1 MKRKSLAEVSLTSLA
16 LLLAMGLTPCSGVEL
31 VHYAF
36 DQVISDGA
44 PTPVFTTPDATG
56 RNNTATLAGGM
67 TDLNL
72 VPGRVGNALKF
83 EGGTNTA
90 TRDRVEVPTPTPVP
104 PETAP
109 VLTDFNRTY
118 TQFTFAALIKPMG
131 IADTETDIAF
141 IAGKIGNSPNRGWQ
155 IGWTGGATVGTPH
168 ELIVSIFDGPT
179 NADHTDEIYS
189 GPTTEIANDL
199 WAHVAFTYSA
209 PSESSQF
216 FRMYINGVKVKE
228 IDGTTSP
235 SMTTNLLS
243 AINVRQFQ
251 VGNRGDTRADSW
263 SGLIDEV
270 RMYDTALTDSQ
281 IMALVP
287 PPLPPAQVGDFN
299 QNGKVDGA
307 DYVLWR
313 KNVGSASAL
322 PNDNGTA
329 LPVGVDHYNLWR
341 ANFGNGAGSGAGELS
356 GAAVPEPTSVLFV
369 VVASALSLMGI
380 GRSRRS

>member
-1 MKRKSLAEVSLTSLA
+1 MKRKSLAAVFLFSFG
-16 LLLAMGLTPCSGVEL
+16 LLSAAGQRPCSGVEL

-36 DQVISDGA
+36 EQVISDGA
-44 PTPVFTTPDATG
+44 EVPVYTTPDSTG

-83 EGGTNTA
+83 EGGTGTA
-90 TRDRVEVPTPTPVP
+90 SRDRVEVLTPAPAP
-104 PETAP
+104 DP

-118 TQFTFAALIKPMG
+118 TQFTFAALIKPVG
-131 IADTETDIAF
+131 IPETETDIAF

-155 IGWTGGATVGTPH
+155 IGWTGGASAASPH

-189 GPTTEIANDL
+189 GPTTAIANDL

-216 FRMYINGVKVKE
+216 FRMYINGEKVKE

-235 SMTTNLLS
+235 AITTNLLS

-251 VGNRGDTRADSW
+251 VGNRGDSRADSW

-270 RMYDTALTDSQ
+270 HMYDTALTDAQ

-287 PPLPPAQVGDFN
+287 PPLPPSQVGDFN

-307 DYVLWR
+307 DYVMWR
-313 KNVGSASAL
+313 KNVGSAAAL
-322 PNDNGTA
+322 PNDNGTV

-356 GAAVPEPTSVLFV
+356 GAAVPEPTSALCVLI
-369 VVASALSLMGI
+369 ASAMSLVGI